1 VPLSLR
7 RLAPVLA
14 VILVGV
20 AQLVAPHLGADRPYR
35 SPQPLPSFPATA
47 TVLLAVGDIGTCDD
61 TNDESVERLAAQL
74 PGSLA
79 LLGDI
84 VYPDGGLGDYQKCF
98 DPAWGPL
105 RARIHPA
112 QGNHDFESSDVSGF
126 YDYFGAAAGTP
137 GEGWYS
143 YDLGSWH
150 AIVLNS
156 DCASVGGC
164 GEGSPQLAW
173 LKADLEAHPSACT
186 LAYWHHPRY
195 SSGEHGNDPR
205 TEPLWQAL
213 AAANADLVL
222 SGHDH
227 DYERLAPVD
236 GIRSFVV
243 GTGGHSLIP
252 FTRPPDPQTELRAD
266 DSYGLLALD
275 LGAAGYSWQFVPI
288 PGDELSDRGTATCH

>member
-1 VPLSLR
+1 MSLIRPL
-7 RLAPVLA
+7 AA
-14 VILVGV
+14 LV
-20 AQLVAPHLGADRPYR
+20 LGAALLITPRLGTERPYR
-35 SPQPLPSFPATA
+35 APGPLPTFPPGA

-61 TNDESVERLAAQL
+61 TNDDAVAGLAARL
-74 PGSLA
+74 PGAIA
-79 LLGDI
+79 LLGDD
-84 VYPDGGLGDYQKCF
+84 VYPDGGLPDYQECF

-112 QGNHDFESSDVSGF
+112 QGNHDFESADASGY

-137 GEGWYS
+137 GQGWYS
-143 YDLGSWH
+143 YQLGTWH
-150 AIVLNS
+150 VIVLNS
-156 DCASVGGC
+156 DCAGVGGC
-164 GEGSPQLAW
+164 GDGSPQLAW
-173 LKADLEAHPSACT
+173 LQADLRAHPAACT

-213 AAANADLVL
+213 AGAGADLVL

-227 DYERLAPVD
+227 DYERLAPVG

-243 GTGGHSLIP
+243 GTGGHSLIA
-252 FTRPPDPQTELRAD
+252 FKRPPDPLTELRDD

-275 LGAAGYSWQFVPI
+275 LRDGSYGWQFVPI
-288 PGDELSDRGTATCH
+288 PGDVLTDSGVGSCH